1 MKNKRSLQ
9 IEDKGEERDTIEL
22 ETQRDLLT
30 ATLNLDGDTVNES
43 YSPIAEKQDLDQ
55 DQTVQLGDVGY
66 RFIFTEKAEK

>member
-30 ATLNLDGDTVNES
+30 ATLNIDGDTVNES
-43 YSPIAEKQDLDQ
+43 NSPITEKQNLD
-55 DQTVQLGDVGY
+55 
-66 RFIFTEKAEK
+66 